1 MTTDTRRAPARTH
14 VGVRYADA
22 GPISYCSPGDLIL
35 GVGDYVIVR
44 GNRGERLGWVVVGAD
59 QVLGNLVD
67 GPSRV
72 IDRLAAESDVTRWRN
87 QTERAKADILRV
99 QTAVVSRIDAR
110 VRVANITYDLEHTY
124 GELTYTANEFHG
136 EERLHRDA
144 AQFLEIPN
152 LEIEQ
157 VGDRDRA
164 KALGG
169 LGQCG
174 RGLCCSTWMTEFPAI
189 SIKMA
194 KDQGLAP
201 NPSKIS
207 GACGRLLCCLAFEVD
222 AYREIVGTLPKVGKR
237 ITTPIG
243 KAKVISINAINETV
257 RLRMDET
264 DQVIELG
271 AETIRQQMGTAIR
284 PEELDA
290 DVEENFRRED
300 EERRAL
306 FLAALEP
313 TDRRAPRRSS
323 RAAFDAPGR
332 EVRDE
337 RPLRD
342 LDAAAVPDDRTD
354 EPRAP
359 RPLRQRPAASN
370 DTARPRRDA
379 PPSGGTRSRRDG
391 DARPARDGAPRDA
404 GRERPPRD
412 DAPRTER
419 TTIGGIRVTR
429 RAARPAD
436 AAGSATPRPARV
448 STSRDTA
455 PRPPRTEARSETPR
469 PPSDGTPG
477 TEVPGESEEQR
488 RRRRRGRRGGR
499 GRGASDGADSGSAPD
514 SGTDE

>member
-1 MTTDTRRAPARTH
+1 MTTEVRRAPARTH
-14 VGVRYADA
+14 VGVRFADA
-22 GPISYCSPGDLIL
+22 GPISYCSSGDLIL

-44 GNRGERLGWVVVGAD
+44 GDRGDRLGWIVVGAD
-59 QVLGNLVD
+59 QVLSNLVD

-72 IDRLAAESDVTRWRN
+72 IDRLAVEADIARWRE
-87 QTERAKADILRV
+87 QTERAKADIFRV
-99 QTAVVSRIDAR
+99 QSIASRVDAR
-110 VRVANITYDLEHTY
+110 VRVANLSYDLAHTY
-124 GELTYTANEFHG
+124 GELTYTAHEFNS
-136 EERLHRDA
+136 EERLHREVM
-144 AQFLEIPN
+144 QFLGIAN
-152 LEIEQ
+152 LEVEQ

-169 LGQCG
+169 VGQCG

-201 NPSKIS
+201 NPTKIS
-207 GACGRLLCCLAFEVD
+207 GVCGRLLCCLAFEVD

-237 ITTPIG
+237 ITTPVG

-264 DQVIELG
+264 NQVIELS
-271 AETIRQQMGTAIR
+271 ADLIRRQMGTAIR
-284 PEELDA
+284 PEELDG
-290 DVEENFRRED
+290 DVEGGIRRED

-342 LDAAAVPDDRTD
+342 LDAGAVPEARTD
-354 EPRAP
+354 APREPRAP
-359 RPLRQRPAASN
+359 RPARQRPAASN

-379 PPSGGTRSRRDG
+379 GTGIRGRRDAG
-391 DARPARDGAPRDA
+391 DARPPRDGAPR
-404 GRERPPRD
+404 ERTPRD

-429 RAARPAD
+429 RSARPAD
-436 AAGSATPRPARV
+436 SAGTA
-448 STSRDTA
+448 A
-455 PRPPRTEARSETPR
+455 PRPPRDVAPRDVTRPPRSQAPR
-469 PPSDGTPG
+469 PPSDGAPG
-477 TEVPGESEEQR
+477 ADVPGESDEPLR
-488 RRRRRGRRGGR
+488 RRDRRGGR
-499 GRGASDGADSGSAPD
+499 GRGTYDGGDTGSASPDSGSD
-514 SGTDE
+514 D